1 MSLSAKRFSEIGI
14 FCYACC
20 ISVFGFVVSHFFPLG
35 NSKKITTRVQSWPKM
50 ANTNFVSRLL
60 NWKNSQTDQKKH
72 GLVNEISDTAPRKV
86 LTIGLWTLVRMVIH
100 CGETGVRIS
109 HSAMDDRMKSCI
121 SFACALKGLVNR
133 QWNRCWSCYIKK
145 IIRLR
150 TQPGTS
156 CCACQIPSVKHPLR
170 HLCKL
175 AGLDVRTVWPRPISG
190 ERLVVTARKGDFF
203 LFKGGVSI

>member
-50 ANTNFVSRLL
+50 ANTNCVSRLL
-60 NWKNSQTDQKKH
+60 NWKHSQTDQKKH
-72 GLVNEISDTAPRKV
+72 GLVNEISDTAPRKA

-109 HSAMDDRMKSCI
+109 HRAMDDRMKSCI
-121 SFACALKGLVNR
+121 SFACALKGLWTGNKIDVGPVIYWR
-133 QWNRCWSCYIKK
+133 RPKK
-145 IIRLR
+145 SYVCEHNPAQAAVLVKFLVLSTLCAIYAN
-150 TQPGTS
+150 QPAWMCVQCGHVQS
-156 CCACQIPSVKHPLR
+156 PAR
-170 HLCKL
+170 
-175 AGLDVRTVWPRPISG
+175 GLW
-190 ERLVVTARKGDFF
+190 
-203 LFKGGVSI
+203 